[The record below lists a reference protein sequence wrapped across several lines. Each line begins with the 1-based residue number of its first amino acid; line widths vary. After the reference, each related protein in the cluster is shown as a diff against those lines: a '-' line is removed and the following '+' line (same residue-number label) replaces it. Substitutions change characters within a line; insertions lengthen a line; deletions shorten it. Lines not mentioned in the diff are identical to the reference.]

1 MGKLYTFSL
10 LVIGVF
16 ILLSFSTNPPD
27 GNTGAPGDD
36 LCTQCHIQTN
46 PSQNGTISIEGF
58 PSSITPHQTYL
69 LTVIN
74 RLTEGNAVRAGFQ
87 VTILSPSNTQAGQ
100 MTNPSS
106 SSAVSTFAGRQYWDH
121 NPAVV
126 YPDSN
131 VVKWTVNWTAPDLP
145 SGSQITWYAAG
156 NIANGDFVNT
166 GDRIVTASGSG
177 TVILS
182 SIDEPV
188 TEELLVYPN
197 PGSDVIHVKADQV
210 SPGGG
215 SVIYYD
221 LLGRKAGEAEV
232 LQGTIYTPPLPAGV
246 YLLEVKVDGKTMFA
260 RWCKNE

>member
-1 MGKLYTFSL
+1 MHKVYTFSL

-36 LCTQCHIQTN
+36 LCIQCHIQTN
-46 PSQNGTISIEGF
+46 PSQNGTISLEGF
-58 PSSITPHQTYL
+58 PASITPNQTYL

-87 VTILSPSNTQAGQ
+87 VTILSPTNTKAGE
-100 MTNPSS
+100 MAGPSS
-106 SSAVSTFAGRQYWDH
+106 SSAVSTFGGRQYWDH
-121 NPAVV
+121 NPAVT

-145 SGSQITWYAAG
+145 SGSQVTWYAAG

-177 TVILS
+177 TIILS
-182 SIDEPV
+182 SIMDPQE
-188 TEELLVYPN
+188 EELIVYPN
-197 PGSDVIHVKADQV
+197 PGKEVLRVQLDQQTTFDGTVIF
-210 SPGGG
+210 
-215 SVIYYD
+215 YD
-221 LLGRKAGEAEV
+221 LSGRKSGESV
-232 LQGTIYTPPLPAGV
+232 MSDGTIYVPAIPAGV
-246 YLLEVKVDGKTMFA
+246 YLLEITVDGKTKFA